1 MTIGIV
7 GTGNMGKAIAGL
19 FADGGHDVYI
29 AGSDPEKSEAAAQ
42 ELASRGPG
50 KVSAVPTAEA
60 AARGTDVLVL
70 ATWFAVSTRLAVDL
84 SDVLRGKTVIDISN
98 PFTPNFDG
106 LITEYGNSA
115 GLELQRRLD
124 GSAVVKAFNTNFAP
138 TLRTRSFGGSDVD
151 VFLASDHE
159 SAKADVAK
167 LIGASGLRPVDAG
180 PLANS
185 ATLERLTLLLVE
197 LQGRYGLEFQSAVKF
212 LPGQSLSFP
221 AAVATS

>member
-1 MTIGIV
+1 MTIGII

-29 AGSDPEKSEAAAQ
+29 AGSDPRKSDAAAQ

-60 AARGTDVLVL
+60 AARGTDIVVL
-70 ATWFAVSTRLAVDL
+70 ATWYAVSTRIAVDL
-84 SDVLRGKTVIDISN
+84 SEVLRGKTVIDISN
-98 PFTPNFDG
+98 PFNPTFDG

-115 GLELQRRLD
+115 GKELQRRLD
-124 GSAVVKAFNTNFAP
+124 GSAVVKAFNTTFPP
-138 TLRTRSFGGSDVD
+138 TLKSKAFSGTEVD

-159 SAKADVAK
+159 DAKADVAK
-167 LIGASGLRPVDAG
+167 LIGAAGLRPIDAG
-180 PLANS
+180 SLANA
-185 ATLERLTLLLVE
+185 ATLERLALLLVE
-197 LQGRYGLEFQSAVKF
+197 LQGKYNLDFQAGLKF

-221 AAVATS
+221 AALPA